1 MTDGSLSLIRCPAL
15 LVVGD
20 TSPAVDA
27 VVECNSRLN
36 PTKTTLLKVGGGG
49 LLLKTLRYKA
59 VFNHCELS
67 PQMADCG
74 GLPQVVQ
81 VGALS

>member
-1 MTDGSLSLIRCPAL
+1 MLSRRCPAL

-36 PTKTTLLKVGGGG
+36 PTKTTLLKVGARA
-49 LLLKTLRYKA
+49 LLLKALKSE
-59 VFNHCELS
+59 VLFSKCELC

-81 VGALS
+81 VSVLS